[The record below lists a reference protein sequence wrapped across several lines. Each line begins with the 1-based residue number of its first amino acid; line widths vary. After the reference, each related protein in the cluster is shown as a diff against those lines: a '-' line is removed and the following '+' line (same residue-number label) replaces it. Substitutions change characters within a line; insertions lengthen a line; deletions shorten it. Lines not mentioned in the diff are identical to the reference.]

1 MVLTALPRDTI
12 AIRGLNQDL
21 YHQIFSK
28 AKKEGKRVSD
38 LMNEALR
45 NHLHTRE
52 GNPHPINNPGP
63 TIENAGSMI
72 LSRIVILNLHQELGE
87 FHIENSGKLTFER
100 DVSKDTL
107 QCIKGITNS
116 SAGVIQAPRSIYHMI
131 ILKSKNHG
139 SLELF

>member
-1 MVLTALPRDTI
+1 
-12 AIRGLNQDL
+12 
-21 YHQIFSK
+21 
-28 AKKEGKRVSD
+28 
-38 LMNEALR
+38 MNEALR

-72 LSRIVILNLHQELGE
+72 LSRMVILNLHQELGE

>member
-1 MVLTALPRDTI
+1 MLTALPRDTI
-12 AIRGLNQDL
+12 AIRGLDQDL

-28 AKKEGKRVSD
+28 AKREGKRVAD

-45 NHLHTRE
+45 GHLRVRE
-52 GNPHPINNPGP
+52 GSSDSLTDPGP

-72 LSRIVILNLHQELGE
+72 LSRMVILNLHQELGE
-87 FHIENSGKLTFER
+87 FHIENSGKLTLER
-100 DVSKDTL
+100 DVSKETL

-116 SAGVIQAPRSIYHMI
+116 SSGVIRAPRSIYHMI

-139 SLELF
+139 ALEMY